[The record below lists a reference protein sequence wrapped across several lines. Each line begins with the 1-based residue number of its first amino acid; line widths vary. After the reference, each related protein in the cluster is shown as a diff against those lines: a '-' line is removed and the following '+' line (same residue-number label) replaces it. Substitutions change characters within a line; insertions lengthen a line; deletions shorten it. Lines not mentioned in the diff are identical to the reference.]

1 MKTMNK
7 SILGI
12 LKTMANT
19 SDVKKTGVAW
29 VESKKEM
36 VSILNMQLRKQK
48 MSAYS
53 INVHVN
59 DFRRKRIFHQFSI
72 EICGLFFLLIFSIG
86 LVIGLLPSTHIG
98 NEEKSIT
105 KVTLKPPGNF
115 LISNLWPIQN
125 IYTESSEV
133 SFQ

>member
-48 MSAYS
+48 MNAYS

-72 EICGLFFLLIFSIG
+72 EICGLFFFLIFSIG

-105 KVTLKPPGNF
+105 KVTPKPPGNF
-115 LISNLWPIQN
+115 
-125 IYTESSEV
+125 
-133 SFQ
+133 

>member
-19 SDVKKTGVAW
+19 PDVKKTGVAW
-29 VESKKEM
+29 IESKKEM

-48 MSAYS
+48 MNAYS

-59 DFRRKRIFHQFSI
+59 DFRRKRICNQFSI
-72 EICGLFFLLIFSIG
+72 EICGLFFFLIFSIG

-105 KVTLKPPGNF
+105 IVTPKPPGNF
-115 LISNLWPIQN
+115 LTSNLRPIQN
-125 IYTESSEV
+125 HTA
-133 SFQ
+133 

>member
-19 SDVKKTGVAW
+19 PDVKKTGVAW
-29 VESKKEM
+29 IKSKKEM

-48 MSAYS
+48 MNTYS
-53 INVHVN
+53 INVHVK
-59 DFRRKRIFHQFSI
+59 DFRSKRICNRFSI

-98 NEEKSIT
+98 SEEKSIT
-105 KVTLKPPGNF
+105 KVTPKPPGNF
-115 LISNLWPIQN
+115 
-125 IYTESSEV
+125 
-133 SFQ
+133 